1 MDLTIENHNLC
12 PIITLR
18 STKDMTIE
26 KRFHQRMEID
36 ADVDIHI
43 MHRDRHIMAKAENL
57 TPYGILLS
65 TEKLSVPTGMLL
77 ELSIEIDGNL
87 RTVPGLVIW
96 AEQQKIGVMFPEI
109 QPGLFT
115 AAEELGR
122 EEFPKKKRSS
132 KKRVASPGISPK
144 HMLFQPEPHTQ
155 A

>member
-1 MDLTIENHNLC
+1 
-12 PIITLR
+12 
-18 STKDMTIE
+18 MTIE
-26 KRFHQRMEID
+26 KRFHQRMDID

-77 ELSIEIDGNL
+77 ELSIEIDGYL

-96 AEQQKIGVMFPEI
+96 TEQQKIGVMFPEI

-115 AAEELGR
+115 AAEELTR
-122 EEFPKKKRSS
+122 EVLPKKKRSS
-132 KKRVASPGISPK
+132 KGRVASTSISPK